1 MSFSGEVKEE
11 LFNCIQNNKHCS
23 VAELSAIVDMCGEIR
38 RDHSGN
44 IFLTIKTENEL
55 VARKSFTLL
64 KKAYNIVCDVNIRF
78 HSNKKGRSY
87 TLRCKGDELETIENL
102 MIRTACCRKAYIRG
116 AFLCS
121 GSITDP
127 KKSYHFEVVCPNQ
140 ILAEKLQ
147 DMIRDF
153 HIEAKCIERKSHQVV
168 YIKEGSQ
175 IVDVL
180 SAMGAYSSLM
190 QLENVRIEKEIV
202 NSVNRKVNCETANIN
217 KVIAASVRQ
226 KEDIHLIETTIGIEK
241 IPENLQ
247 SIAYLR
253 MKNPEIPLKEL
264 GEMLEP
270 PLGKSGVNHRL
281 RKISEI
287 ANRIREHKEDSMI

>member
-1 MSFSGEVKEE
+1 MSFSGDVKEE
-11 LFNCIQNNKHCS
+11 LVNCIQNNKHCS
-23 VAELSAIVDMCGEIR
+23 IAELSAIVDMCGEIKKDPTESR
-38 RDHSGN
+38 
-44 IFLTIKTENEL
+44 ILTIKTENEL
-55 VARKSFTLL
+55 VVRKSFTLL
-64 KKAYNIVCDVNIRF
+64 KKAYNIICDVNIRF
-78 HSNKKGRSY
+78 HSSKKGGSY
-87 TLRCKGDELETIENL
+87 ILRCKGDELKTLENVV
-102 MIRTACCRKAYIRG
+102 IRTACCKKAYIRG

-140 ILAEKLQ
+140 KVAERLRS
-147 DMIRDF
+147 MIRDF
-153 HIEAKCIERKSHQVV
+153 HVEAKCIERKSHQVV

-175 IVDVL
+175 IVDVM
-180 SAMGAYSSLM
+180 SAMGAHSSLM
-190 QLENVRIEKEIV
+190 QLENIRIEKEIV

-247 SIAYLR
+247 RIAYLR
-253 MKNPEIPLKEL
+253 MNNPDIPLKEL

>member
-1 MSFSGEVKEE
+1 MSFSGDVKEE
-11 LFNCIQNNKHCS
+11 LVNCIPRNKHCWI
-23 VAELSAIVDMCGEIR
+23 AELAAIIDMCGMIKK
-38 RDHSGN
+38 DHFGSRV
-44 IFLTIKTENEL
+44 LTIKTENDL
-55 VARKSFTLL
+55 VMRKSFTLL
-64 KKAYNIVCDVNIRF
+64 KKVYNIVCDVNIRF
-78 HSNKKGRSY
+78 YSKKRGRSY
-87 TLRCKGDELETIENL
+87 ILRCRGDELETVENV
-102 MIRTACCRKAYIRG
+102 MIRTACCKKAYIRG

-127 KKSYHFEVVCPNQ
+127 KKAYHFEVVCPDQ
-140 ILAEKLQ
+140 MLAEKLQ
-147 DMIRDF
+147 GMIRDF
-153 HIEAKCIERKSHQVV
+153 HIEAKCIERKSHQVI

-175 IVDVL
+175 IVDVM
-180 SAMGAYSSLM
+180 SAMGAHSSLM
-190 QLENVRIEKEIV
+190 QLENIRIEKEIV

-247 SIAYLR
+247 RIAYLR
-253 MKNPEIPLKEL
+253 MNNPDIPLKEL

>member
-1 MSFSGEVKEE
+1 MSFSGDVKEE
-11 LFNCIQNNKHCS
+11 LVNCVQNNRHCS
-23 VAELSAIVDMCGEIR
+23 IAELSAIVDMCGELSCDCRGIWV
-38 RDHSGN
+38 
-44 IFLTIKTENEL
+44 LTIRTENYL

-64 KKAYNIVCDVNIRF
+64 KKAYNIVCDVNIRL

-87 TLRCKGDELETIENL
+87 FLYCKSDKLKTVAE
-102 MIRTACCRKAYIRG
+102 MIVRASCCKKAYIRG
-116 AFLCS
+116 AFLCA

-127 KKSYHFEVVCPNQ
+127 KKSYHFEIVCPNSE
-140 ILAEKLQ
+140 IAKKLL

-153 HIEAKCIERKSHQVV
+153 RIEAKCIERKSHQVV

-175 IVDVL
+175 IMDAM
-180 SAMGAYSSLM
+180 SAMGAYNSLM
-190 QLENVRIEKEIV
+190 HLENVRIEKEIV
-202 NSVNRKVNCETANIN
+202 NNVNRKVNCDTANIN

-226 KEDIHLIETTIGIEK
+226 KEDIHLIEETIGIEK
-241 IPENLQ
+241 IPESLQ
-247 SIAYLR
+247 RIAYLR

-264 GEMLEP
+264 GEMLDP

-287 ANRIREHKEDSMI
+287 ANRLREHKEERMI